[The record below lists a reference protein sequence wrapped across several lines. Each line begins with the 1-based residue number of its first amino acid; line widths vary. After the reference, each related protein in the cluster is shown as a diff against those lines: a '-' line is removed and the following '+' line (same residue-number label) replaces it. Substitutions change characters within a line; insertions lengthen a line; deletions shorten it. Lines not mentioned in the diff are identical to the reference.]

1 MKAFELLLLT
11 LMICFSVKYHKIL
24 HLAIFLGG
32 GGMNLCEHYRV
43 RYGQPLD
50 KVNPVVSIT
59 E

>member
-1 MKAFELLLLT
+1 MNESLRAAAAHFDDFFFCKVPQD
-11 LMICFSVKYHKIL
+11 SP
-24 HLAIFLGG
+24 LGYFFG

>member
-11 LMICFSVKYHKIL
+11 LMIFFSVKYHKIL
-24 HLAIFLGG
+24 HLAIFFG